1 MAATA
6 KKNNLRLIGVVL
18 GEKEGKVRNS
28 EAMNLLDYG
37 YNNIRMNVLKKKG
50 EVVQELNLEKATSE
64 KVKIV
69 LKNDLGVVEMLDN
82 SSHKYTYQ
90 VDVKNLKLPLNS
102 GDSVG
107 KILVKEDGKVISK
120 GTLTVNKKVEALS
133 YTKLFF
139 NSLSGIFSGNI

>member
-1 MAATA
+1 
-6 KKNNLRLIGVVL
+6 
-18 GEKEGKVRNS
+18 
-28 EAMNLLDYG
+28 MNLLDYG

-107 KILVKEDGKVISK
+107 KILVKEDGEVISK

-139 NSLSGIFSGNI
+139 NSLSSIFSGNI

>member
-1 MAATA
+1 
-6 KKNNLRLIGVVL
+6 
-18 GEKEGKVRNS
+18 
-28 EAMNLLDYG
+28 MNLLDYG

-90 VDVKNLKLPLNS
+90 VDIKNLKLPLNS